1 MTVDPIG
8 VQKKKAPKMTY
19 EHDMN
24 IKKFSYKL
32 EKWQILPGFLKAKSL
47 KTREIIEYR
56 LGSRVTVKYKYDSS
70 KFFACMQL

>member
-19 EHDMN
+19 EHDVN

-32 EKWQILPGFLKAKSL
+32 EKWQILPDFLNSKSL
-47 KTREIIEYR
+47 ETHEITESH
-56 LGSRVTVKYKYDSS
+56 LGRS
-70 KFFACMQL
+70 

>member
-19 EHDMN
+19 EHDVN

-32 EKWQILPGFLKAKSL
+32 EKWQILPDFLKAKSL
-47 KTREIIEYR
+47 QTHEITESH
-56 LGSRVTVKYKYDSS
+56 LGRS
-70 KFFACMQL
+70 